1 MRNFKTFSL
10 STASAAIAALIALGS
25 VASTAGAAQATV
37 AATASGTAAAAAAIP
52 GSGLVNG
59 PDKTEAQKLNG
70 SGATFPQILY
80 TNWIATYNKVTGVQI
95 NYGGGGSGKGIG
107 DINDKKV
114 DFGASDAFIGAKDPG
129 YDKVQSGEEILIP
142 MTEGAVVLIYNLPNF
157 KDTLK
162 LTPDTLSA
170 IYLGTIKKWNDAAL
184 VKDNPGLANVD
195 SGIIPVHRTDSSG
208 TTNIFTSYLS
218 AISATWKSGPGAGKD
233 LGTKWP
239 VAGLSDAGNNGVAAN
254 VSSKTG
260 TIGYVELSYAAAA
273 TPKLTYA
280 DLKNSAG
287 NFVTATGAS
296 ITAAADLKVI
306 PDSLNISILNAA
318 GDKAYPISAPTW
330 QIVYKTQTDPAI
342 ALALTRFLWWELH
355 DGQQYASALG
365 FAPLPAAVVKIA
377 EQKVLSIQIN
387 GKQALPTAYAT
398 PNPSVVGA
406 TSTPTV
412 AAPAATV
419 AATMAATTA
428 K

>member
-10 STASAAIAALIALGS
+10 STASAAIAALIVLGS
-25 VASTAGAAQATV
+25 VASTAGAAQATA
-37 AATASGTAAAAAAIP
+37 AATAAAIP
-52 GSGLVNG
+52 GTGLVNG

-80 TNWIATYNKVTGVQI
+80 TNWISTYNKLTGVQI

-114 DFGASDAFIGAKDPG
+114 DFGASDAYIGKTDPG
-129 YDKVQSGEEILIP
+129 YDKVMAGDEIFIP
-142 MTEGAVVLIYNLPNF
+142 MTEGAVVLIYNLPGF

-162 LTPDTLSA
+162 LTPDTLSG
-170 IYLGTIKKWNDAAL
+170 IYLGTIKKWNDPKL
-184 VKDNPGLANVD
+184 VADNPGLSTVTA
-195 SGIIPVHRTDSSG
+195 GIIPVHRTDSSG

-218 AISATWKSGPGAGKD
+218 AISADWKSGPGNGKD

-239 VAGLSDAGNNGVAAN
+239 VAGLSDSGNNGVAAS

-260 TIGYVELSYAAAA
+260 TIGYVELSYAAAT

-296 ITAAADLKVI
+296 ITASASLKTI

-318 GDKAYPISAPTW
+318 DPAAYPISAPTW
-330 QIVYKTQTDPAI
+330 QIVYKTQTDPAV

-355 DGQQYASALG
+355 DGQAYASALG
-365 FAPLPAAVVKIA
+365 FAPLPAGVIKIA
-377 EQKVLSIQIN
+377 EQKVLSIQVN

-406 TSTPTV
+406 TSTPTAV
-412 AAPAATV
+412 PAATV
-419 AATMAATTA
+419 AATVAATAA